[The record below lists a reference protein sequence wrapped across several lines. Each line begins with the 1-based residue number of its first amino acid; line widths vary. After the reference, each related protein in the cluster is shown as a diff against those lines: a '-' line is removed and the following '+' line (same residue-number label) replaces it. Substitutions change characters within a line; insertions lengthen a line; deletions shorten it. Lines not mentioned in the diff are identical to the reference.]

1 MLRFALEP
9 EGVVVELMGVG
20 AHARTLAPLTLTADI
35 EPAALPAHGRL
46 LLDVFNRNAALSIR
60 GDEAE
65 ESWRIVSWCSPPGP
79 PTAFRWRNTRP
90 ALTALPVDSRPT
102 AGSSPRSVGVTR
114 GYDHHGTHRVQ
125 HDGMAHGPQL
135 QLGKAAVSA

>member
-1 MLRFALEP
+1 VLRFALEP

-65 ESWRIVSWCSPPGP
+65 ESWRIVSWCSPPG
-79 PTAFRWRNTRP
+79 R
-90 ALTALPVDSRPT
+90 S
-102 AGSSPRSVGVTR
+102 AGGIPGR
-114 GYDHHGTHRVQ
+114 
-125 HDGMAHGPQL
+125 L
-135 QLGKAAVSA
+135 